1 MSGVC
6 IENSLT
12 EIEQIMKSISIYIHI
27 PFCVKKCQYCDFL
40 SAPADSRAQ
49 KVYLRALKQEIRE
62 QAARYREY
70 EVQTV
75 FIGGGTPTA
84 VPCEKLCEV
93 LKTVFTCYRVNPQAE
108 ISMEANPGTVTKE
121 ALLAYRKAGI
131 NRLSIGLQSAD
142 DGELKL
148 LGRIHTYRD
157 FLQTYRWAQEAGFTN
172 INLDIMSAL
181 PRQSVENYKKTLETV
196 LSLRPQHIS
205 AYSLIV
211 EEGTPFYEKYGQESE
226 KLQAT
231 GEKQPD
237 LPSEEEEREMYALTE
252 KLLAAAGYHR
262 YEISNYALPGR
273 ECRHNRVYWKRGNYV
288 GFGLGAASMVENVRF
303 ENTRKMQEY
312 LAEYAGVPGAEPVSA
327 DATQGD
333 EQVLSNEQEFSLRED
348 TYSENAQEFSLCEDT
363 HSENAQELSTCQ
375 DVNSKDE
382 QELSLSEYAHSEKE
396 QSLFESEHTFSKN
409 VHPLSQQEQ
418 MEETMFLGL
427 RLTEGVS
434 KAEFQRQ
441 FGVSMEQIYGEVIQ
455 ENIAKGLLIDEAGYL
470 RLTREGMDLS
480 NYVMAQFLLDEV

>member
-49 KVYLRALKQEIRE
+49 EVYLRALKQEIRE
-62 QAARYREY
+62 QAACYREY

-108 ISMEANPGTVTKE
+108 ISMEVNPGTVTKE
-121 ALLAYRKAGI
+121 ALLSYRKAGI
-131 NRLSIGLQSAD
+131 NRLSIGLQSTD

-181 PRQSVENYKKTLETV
+181 PGQSVENYKKTLETV

-237 LPSEEEEREMYALTE
+237 LPSEEEEREMYTLTE

-312 LAEYAGVPGAEPVSA
+312 LAECAGVPGAEPVFA
-327 DATQGD
+327 DVAQGD
-333 EQVLSNEQEFSLRED
+333 AQVLSNEQEFSLRED
-348 TYSENAQEFSLCEDT
+348 THSENAQEFSIRE
-363 HSENAQELSTCQ
+363 
-375 DVNSKDE
+375 
-382 QELSLSEYAHSEKE
+382 
-396 QSLFESEHTFSKN
+396 N

-441 FGVSMEQIYGEVIQ
+441 FGVSMEQIYGEVIR
-455 ENIAKGLLIDEAGYL
+455 ENIAQGLLADEAGYV

>member
-49 KVYLRALKQEIRE
+49 EVYLRALKQEISE

-84 VPCEKLCEV
+84 VPYEKLCGILE
-93 LKTVFTCYRVNPQAE
+93 TVFSCYRVNPQAE

-157 FLQTYRWAQEAGFTN
+157 SLQTYRWAQEAGFTN
-172 INLDIMSAL
+172 INLDVMSAL
-181 PRQSVENYKKTLETV
+181 PGQSVENYRKTLETV
-196 LSLRPQHIS
+196 LSLKPQHIS

-252 KLLAAAGYHR
+252 KLLAEAGYHR

-273 ECRHNRVYWKRGNYV
+273 ECRHNLVYWKRGNYV

-303 ENTRKMQEY
+303 ENTREMQEY
-312 LAEYAGVPGAEPVSA
+312 LAEYADVPEAEEVFA
-327 DATQGD
+327 EVTRGDAQALSN
-333 EQVLSNEQEFSLRED
+333 EQVLSLRED
-348 TYSENAQEFSLCEDT
+348 A
-363 HSENAQELSTCQ
+363 HSEN
-375 DVNSKDE
+375 E
-382 QELSLSEYAHSEKE
+382 QELSIREDGHSKKE
-396 QSLFESEHTFSKN
+396 QTLSTCEDVNSRDAQQIFQGEN
-409 VHPLSQQEQ
+409 VHPLSQEEQ

-441 FGVSMEQIYGEVIQ
+441 FGVSMEQIYEEVIR
-455 ENIAKGLLIDEAGYL
+455 ENIAQGLLIDATGYV

-480 NYVMAQFLLDEV
+480 NYVMAQFLLDED

>member
-49 KVYLRALKQEIRE
+49 EVYLRTLKQEIRE

-121 ALLAYRKAGI
+121 ALLSYRKAGI
-131 NRLSIGLQSAD
+131 NRLSIGLQSTD

-181 PRQSVENYKKTLETV
+181 PGQSVENYKKTLETV

-273 ECRHNRVYWKRGNYV
+273 ECHHNLVYWKRGNYV

-303 ENTRKMQEY
+303 ENTREMQEY
-312 LAEYAGVPGAEPVSA
+312 LTEYAGVPGVEPVSA
-327 DATQGD
+327 DAAQGD
-333 EQVLSNEQEFSLRED
+333 AQVLSNEQEFSLRED
-348 TYSENAQEFSLCEDT
+348 THSENAQEFSIRE
-363 HSENAQELSTCQ
+363 
-375 DVNSKDE
+375 
-382 QELSLSEYAHSEKE
+382 
-396 QSLFESEHTFSKN
+396 N

-434 KAEFQRQ
+434 KAEFHRQ

-455 ENIAKGLLIDEAGYL
+455 ENIAIGLLVDEAGYL

>member
-1 MSGVC
+1 
-6 IENSLT
+6 
-12 EIEQIMKSISIYIHI
+12 MKSISIYIHI

-49 KVYLRALKQEIRE
+49 EVYLRALKQEIRE

-121 ALLAYRKAGI
+121 ALLSYRKAGI

-157 FLQTYRWAQEAGFTN
+157 FLQTYQWAQEAGFTN

-181 PRQSVENYKKTLETV
+181 PEQSVENYKKTLETV

-273 ECRHNRVYWKRGNYV
+273 ECRHNLVYWKRGNYV

-312 LAEYAGVPGAEPVSA
+312 LAEYAGVPDAEPVFA
-327 DATQGD
+327 DVAQGD
-333 EQVLSNEQEFSLRED
+333 MQQIFRGE
-348 TYSENAQEFSLCEDT
+348 
-363 HSENAQELSTCQ
+363 
-375 DVNSKDE
+375 
-382 QELSLSEYAHSEKE
+382 
-396 QSLFESEHTFSKN
+396 N

-434 KAEFQRQ
+434 KAEFHRQ

-455 ENIAKGLLIDEAGYL
+455 ENTAQGLLADEAGYL

>member
-49 KVYLRALKQEIRE
+49 EVYLRALKQEIRE

-121 ALLAYRKAGI
+121 ALLSYRKAGI
-131 NRLSIGLQSAD
+131 NRLSIGLQSTD

-181 PRQSVENYKKTLETV
+181 PGQSVENYKKTLETV

-273 ECRHNRVYWKRGNYV
+273 ECRHNLVYWKRGNYV

-303 ENTRKMQEY
+303 ENTQEMQEY
-312 LAEYAGVPGAEPVSA
+312 LAEYAGVPDAEPVSA
-327 DATQGD
+327 GVAQGD
-333 EQVLSNEQEFSLRED
+333 EQELSLR
-348 TYSENAQEFSLCEDT
+348 EDT
-363 HSENAQELSTCQ
+363 HSENAQE
-375 DVNSKDE
+375 
-382 QELSLSEYAHSEKE
+382 
-396 QSLFESEHTFSKN
+396 FSIREN
-409 VHPLSQQEQ
+409 VHPLSPQEQ

-434 KAEFQRQ
+434 KAEFHRQ
-441 FGVSMEQIYGEVIQ
+441 FGVSMEQIYGEVIR
-455 ENIAKGLLIDEAGYL
+455 ENIAQGLLIDEAGYL

>member
-49 KVYLRALKQEIRE
+49 EVYLRTLKQEIRE

-93 LKTVFTCYRVNPQAE
+93 LKTVFTCYRVNPHAE

-121 ALLAYRKAGI
+121 TLLSYQKAGI
-131 NRLSIGLQSAD
+131 NRISIGLQSAD
-142 DGELKL
+142 DVELKL

-157 FLQTYRWAQEAGFTN
+157 FQQTYRWAQEAGFTN

-181 PRQSVENYKKTLETV
+181 PGQSVENYKKTLETV
-196 LSLRPQHIS
+196 LSLKPQHIS

-237 LPSEEEEREMYALTE
+237 LPSEEEEREMYTLTE
-252 KLLAAAGYHR
+252 KLLATAGYHR
-262 YEISNYALPGR
+262 YEISNYALPGM

-327 DATQGD
+327 GVAQGD
-333 EQVLSNEQEFSLRED
+333 EQELSNEQEFSLRED
-348 TYSENAQEFSLCEDT
+348 THSENAQEFSIRE
-363 HSENAQELSTCQ
+363 
-375 DVNSKDE
+375 
-382 QELSLSEYAHSEKE
+382 
-396 QSLFESEHTFSKN
+396 N
-409 VHPLSQQEQ
+409 VHPLSPQEQ

-434 KAEFQRQ
+434 KAEFHRQ
-441 FGVSMEQIYGEVIQ
+441 FGVSMEQIYGKVIQ
-455 ENIAKGLLIDEAGYL
+455 ENIAQGLLADEAGYL

>member
-1 MSGVC
+1 MTEIKNVSG
-6 IENSLT
+6 ISIGNSLT

-49 KVYLRALKQEIRE
+49 EVYLRALKQEISE

-84 VPCEKLCEV
+84 VPYKKLCGILE
-93 LKTVFTCYRVNPQAE
+93 TVFSCYRVNPQAE

-172 INLDIMSAL
+172 INLDVMSAL
-181 PRQSVENYKKTLETV
+181 PGQSVENYRKTLDTV
-196 LSLRPQHIS
+196 LSLKPQHIS

-252 KLLAAAGYHR
+252 KLLAAGGYHR

-303 ENTRKMQEY
+303 ENTREMQEY
-312 LAEYAGVPGAEPVSA
+312 LAEHAGVPDAEEVFA
-327 DATQGD
+327 EVAQG
-333 EQVLSNEQEFSLRED
+333 
-348 TYSENAQEFSLCEDT
+348 
-363 HSENAQELSTCQ
+363 
-375 DVNSKDE
+375 
-382 QELSLSEYAHSEKE
+382 
-396 QSLFESEHTFSKN
+396 N
-409 VHPLSQQEQ
+409 VHPLSKEEQ

-434 KAEFQRQ
+434 KAEFQQQ
-441 FGVSMEQIYGEVIQ
+441 FGVSMEQIYGEAIQ
-455 ENIAKGLLIDEAGYL
+455 VNTAKGLLINEAGYV
-470 RLTREGMDLS
+470 RLTRVGMDLS
-480 NYVMAQFLLDEV
+480 NYVMAQFLLGED

>member
-1 MSGVC
+1 
-6 IENSLT
+6 
-12 EIEQIMKSISIYIHI
+12 MKSISIYIHI

-49 KVYLRALKQEIRE
+49 EVYLRALKQEIRE

-121 ALLAYRKAGI
+121 ALLSYRKAGI
-131 NRLSIGLQSAD
+131 NRLSIGLQSTD

-181 PRQSVENYKKTLETV
+181 PGQSVENYKKTLETV

-237 LPSEEEEREMYALTE
+237 LPSEEEEREMYTLTE
-252 KLLAAAGYHR
+252 KLLATAGYHR

-327 DATQGD
+327 DAAQGD

-348 TYSENAQEFSLCEDT
+348 T
-363 HSENAQELSTCQ
+363 HSENAQVLSTWE
-375 DVNSKDE
+375 DGHSK
-382 QELSLSEYAHSEKE
+382 K
-396 QSLFESEHTFSKN
+396 EHTFSKN

-434 KAEFQRQ
+434 KAEFHRQ

-455 ENIAKGLLIDEAGYL
+455 ENIAQGLLADEAGYVC
-470 RLTREGMDLS
+470 LTREGMDLS

>member
-49 KVYLRALKQEIRE
+49 EVYLRALKQEIRE

-121 ALLAYRKAGI
+121 ALLSYRKAGI
-131 NRLSIGLQSAD
+131 NRLSIGLQSTD

-181 PRQSVENYKKTLETV
+181 PGQSVENYKKTLETV
-196 LSLRPQHIS
+196 LSLKPQHIS

-237 LPSEEEEREMYALTE
+237 LPSEDEEREMYALTE

-303 ENTRKMQEY
+303 ENTREMQEY
-312 LAEYAGVPGAEPVSA
+312 LTEYAGVPGTEPVSA
-327 DATQGD
+327 EVTQGD
-333 EQVLSNEQEFSLRED
+333 MQQIFRGE
-348 TYSENAQEFSLCEDT
+348 
-363 HSENAQELSTCQ
+363 
-375 DVNSKDE
+375 
-382 QELSLSEYAHSEKE
+382 
-396 QSLFESEHTFSKN
+396 N

-441 FGVSMEQIYGEVIQ
+441 FGVSMDQIYGEVIQ
-455 ENIAKGLLIDEAGYL
+455 ENIAQGLLADEAGYVC
-470 RLTREGMDLS
+470 LTREGMDLS

>member
-1 MSGVC
+1 
-6 IENSLT
+6 
-12 EIEQIMKSISIYIHI
+12 MKSISIYIHI

-49 KVYLRALKQEIRE
+49 EVYLRTLKQEIRE

-84 VPCEKLCEV
+84 VPCENLCEV

-121 ALLAYRKAGI
+121 TLLSYRKAGI
-131 NRLSIGLQSAD
+131 NRISIGLQSAD
-142 DGELKL
+142 DVELKL

-157 FLQTYRWAQEAGFTN
+157 FQQTYRWAQEAGFTN

-181 PRQSVENYKKTLETV
+181 PGQSVENYKKTLETV
-196 LSLRPQHIS
+196 LSLKPQHIS

-273 ECRHNRVYWKRGNYV
+273 ECRHNLVYWKRGNYV

-303 ENTRKMQEY
+303 ENIREIQEY
-312 LAEYAGVPGAEPVSA
+312 LAEYAGMPDAEPVFA
-327 DATQGD
+327 EVAQGD
-333 EQVLSNEQEFSLRED
+333 KQALSNEQEFSLRED
-348 TYSENAQEFSLCEDT
+348 THFEN
-363 HSENAQELSTCQ
+363 
-375 DVNSKDE
+375 E
-382 QELSLSEYAHSEKE
+382 QELSIRE
-396 QSLFESEHTFSKN
+396 N
-409 VHPLSQQEQ
+409 VHPLSPQEQ

-434 KAEFQRQ
+434 KAEFHRQ
-441 FGVSMEQIYGEVIQ
+441 FGVSMEQIYGEVIRK
-455 ENIAKGLLIDEAGYL
+455 NTAKGLLIDEAGYVC
-470 RLTREGMDLS
+470 LTREGMDLS

>member
-1 MSGVC
+1 
-6 IENSLT
+6 
-12 EIEQIMKSISIYIHI
+12 MKSISIYIHI

-84 VPCEKLCEV
+84 VPCENLCEV
-93 LKTVFTCYRVNPQAE
+93 LKTVFSFYRMNPHAE

-121 ALLAYRKAGI
+121 ALLSYRKAGI
-131 NRLSIGLQSAD
+131 NRISIGLQSAD
-142 DGELKL
+142 DVELKL

-157 FLQTYRWAQEAGFTN
+157 FQQTYRWAQEAGFTN
-172 INLDIMSAL
+172 INFDIMSAL
-181 PRQSVENYKKTLETV
+181 PGQSVENYKKTLETV
-196 LSLRPQHIS
+196 LSLKPQHIS

-252 KLLAAAGYHR
+252 QLLAAAGYHR

-273 ECRHNRVYWKRGNYV
+273 ECRHNLVYWKRGNYV

-303 ENTRKMQEY
+303 ENIREMQKY
-312 LAEYAGVPGAEPVSA
+312 LAEYAGMPDAEPVFA
-327 DATQGD
+327 EVAQGD
-333 EQVLSNEQEFSLRED
+333 KQALSNEQEFSLRED
-348 TYSENAQEFSLCEDT
+348 T
-363 HSENAQELSTCQ
+363 HSEN
-375 DVNSKDE
+375 E
-382 QELSLSEYAHSEKE
+382 QELSIRE
-396 QSLFESEHTFSKN
+396 N
-409 VHPLSQQEQ
+409 VHPLSLQEQ

-434 KAEFQRQ
+434 KAEFHRQ
-441 FGVSMEQIYGEVIQ
+441 FGVSMEQIYGEVIRK
-455 ENIAKGLLIDEAGYL
+455 NTAKGLLIDEAGYVC
-470 RLTREGMDLS
+470 LTREGMDLS
-480 NYVMAQFLLDEV
+480 NYVMAQFLLDKV

>member
-1 MSGVC
+1 
-6 IENSLT
+6 
-12 EIEQIMKSISIYIHI
+12 MKSISIYIHI

-49 KVYLRALKQEIRE
+49 EVYLRALKQEIRE

-84 VPCEKLCEV
+84 VPCENLCEV
-93 LKTVFTCYRVNPQAE
+93 LKTVFSFYRMNPHAE

-121 ALLAYRKAGI
+121 ALLSYRKAGI
-131 NRLSIGLQSAD
+131 NRISIGLQSAD
-142 DGELKL
+142 DVELKL

-157 FLQTYRWAQEAGFTN
+157 FQQTYRWAQEAGFTN

-181 PRQSVENYKKTLETV
+181 PGQSVENYKKTLETV
-196 LSLRPQHIS
+196 LSLKPQHIS

-273 ECRHNRVYWKRGNYV
+273 ECRHNLVYWKRGNYV

-303 ENTRKMQEY
+303 ENIREMQEY
-312 LAEYAGVPGAEPVSA
+312 LAEYAGMPDAEPVSA
-327 DATQGD
+327 EVAQGD
-333 EQVLSNEQEFSLRED
+333 AQVLSNEQEFSLRED
-348 TYSENAQEFSLCEDT
+348 THSENEQELSLREDT
-363 HSENAQELSTCQ
+363 HSEN
-375 DVNSKDE
+375 E
-382 QELSLSEYAHSEKE
+382 QELSIRE
-396 QSLFESEHTFSKN
+396 N
-409 VHPLSQQEQ
+409 VHPLSPQEQ

-434 KAEFQRQ
+434 KAEFHRQ
-441 FGVSMEQIYGEVIQ
+441 FGVSMEQIYGEVIRK
-455 ENIAKGLLIDEAGYL
+455 NTAKGLLIDEAGYVC
-470 RLTREGMDLS
+470 LTREGMDLS

>member
-49 KVYLRALKQEIRE
+49 EVYLRALKQEIRE

-121 ALLAYRKAGI
+121 ALLSYRKAGI
-131 NRLSIGLQSAD
+131 NRISIGLQSTD

-157 FLQTYRWAQEAGFTN
+157 FLQTYRWTQEAGFTN

-181 PRQSVENYKKTLETV
+181 PGQSVENYKKTLETV
-196 LSLRPQHIS
+196 LSLKPQHIS

-252 KLLAAAGYHR
+252 KLLAVAGYHR

-303 ENTRKMQEY
+303 ENTREMQEY
-312 LAEYAGVPGAEPVSA
+312 LTEYAGVPGVEPVSA
-327 DATQGD
+327 DAAQGD

-348 TYSENAQEFSLCEDT
+348 T
-363 HSENAQELSTCQ
+363 
-375 DVNSKDE
+375 
-382 QELSLSEYAHSEKE
+382 HSEKE
-396 QSLFESEHTFSKN
+396 HSLFESEHTFSKN
-409 VHPLSQQEQ
+409 VHPLSPQEQ

-434 KAEFQRQ
+434 KAEFHRQ
-441 FGVSMEQIYGEVIQ
+441 FGVSMEQIYGKVIQ
-455 ENIAKGLLIDEAGYL
+455 ENIAQGLLADEAGYL

>member
-1 MSGVC
+1 
-6 IENSLT
+6 
-12 EIEQIMKSISIYIHI
+12 MKSISIYIHI

-40 SAPADSRAQ
+40 SAPADSRTQ
-49 KVYLRALKQEIRE
+49 EVYLRALKQEIRE

-84 VPCEKLCEV
+84 VPCENLCEV
-93 LKTVFTCYRVNPQAE
+93 LKTVFSFYRMNPHAE

-121 ALLAYRKAGI
+121 ALLSYRKAGI
-131 NRLSIGLQSAD
+131 NRISIGLQSAD
-142 DGELKL
+142 DVELKL

-157 FLQTYRWAQEAGFTN
+157 FQQTYRWAQEAGFTN

-181 PRQSVENYKKTLETV
+181 PGQSVENYKKTLETV
-196 LSLRPQHIS
+196 LSLKPQHIS

-273 ECRHNRVYWKRGNYV
+273 ECRHNLVYWKRGNYV

-303 ENTRKMQEY
+303 ENIREMQEY
-312 LAEYAGVPGAEPVSA
+312 LAEYAGVPDAVQVFAEVA
-327 DATQGD
+327 QGD
-333 EQVLSNEQEFSLRED
+333 AQVLSNEQEFSLRED
-348 TYSENAQEFSLCEDT
+348 THSENEQELSLREDT
-363 HSENAQELSTCQ
+363 HSEN
-375 DVNSKDE
+375 E
-382 QELSLSEYAHSEKE
+382 QELSIRE
-396 QSLFESEHTFSKN
+396 N
-409 VHPLSQQEQ
+409 VHPLSPQEQ

-434 KAEFQRQ
+434 KAEFHRQ
-441 FGVSMEQIYGEVIQ
+441 FGVSMEQIYGEVIRK
-455 ENIAKGLLIDEAGYL
+455 NTAKGLLIDEAGYVC
-470 RLTREGMDLS
+470 LTREGMDLS

>member
-1 MSGVC
+1 
-6 IENSLT
+6 
-12 EIEQIMKSISIYIHI
+12 MKSISIYIHI

-49 KVYLRALKQEIRE
+49 EVYLRTLKQEIRE

-84 VPCEKLCEV
+84 VPCENLCEV
-93 LKTVFTCYRVNPQAE
+93 LKTVFSFYRMNPHAE

-121 ALLAYRKAGI
+121 TLLSYRKAGI
-131 NRLSIGLQSAD
+131 NRISIGLQSAD
-142 DGELKL
+142 DVELKL

-157 FLQTYRWAQEAGFTN
+157 FQQTYRWAQEAGFTN

-181 PRQSVENYKKTLETV
+181 PGQSVENYKKTLETV
-196 LSLRPQHIS
+196 LSLKPQHIS

-273 ECRHNRVYWKRGNYV
+273 ECRHNLVYWKRGNYV

-303 ENTRKMQEY
+303 ENIREIQEY
-312 LAEYAGVPGAEPVSA
+312 LAEYAGMPDAEPVFA
-327 DATQGD
+327 EVAQGD
-333 EQVLSNEQEFSLRED
+333 AQVLPNEQEFSLRED
-348 TYSENAQEFSLCEDT
+348 T
-363 HSENAQELSTCQ
+363 HSEN
-375 DVNSKDE
+375 E
-382 QELSLSEYAHSEKE
+382 QELSIRE
-396 QSLFESEHTFSKN
+396 N
-409 VHPLSQQEQ
+409 VHPLSPQEQ

-434 KAEFQRQ
+434 KAEFHRQ
-441 FGVSMEQIYGEVIQ
+441 FGVSMEQIYGEVIRK
-455 ENIAKGLLIDEAGYL
+455 NTAKGLLIDEAGYVC
-470 RLTREGMDLS
+470 LTREGMDLS

>member
-1 MSGVC
+1 
-6 IENSLT
+6 
-12 EIEQIMKSISIYIHI
+12 MKSISIYIHI

-49 KVYLRALKQEIRE
+49 EVYLRALKQEIRE

-84 VPCEKLCEV
+84 VPCENLCEV

-121 ALLAYRKAGI
+121 TLLSYRKAGI
-131 NRLSIGLQSAD
+131 NRISIGLQSAD
-142 DGELKL
+142 DVELKL

-157 FLQTYRWAQEAGFTN
+157 FQQTYRWAQEAGFTN

-181 PRQSVENYKKTLETV
+181 PGQSVENYKKTLETV
-196 LSLRPQHIS
+196 LSLKPQHIS

-273 ECRHNRVYWKRGNYV
+273 ECRHNLVYWKRGNYV

-303 ENTRKMQEY
+303 ENIREMQEY
-312 LAEYAGVPGAEPVSA
+312 LAEYAGMPDAEPVFA
-327 DATQGD
+327 EVAQGD
-333 EQVLSNEQEFSLRED
+333 KQALSNEQEFSLRED
-348 TYSENAQEFSLCEDT
+348 T
-363 HSENAQELSTCQ
+363 HSEN
-375 DVNSKDE
+375 E
-382 QELSLSEYAHSEKE
+382 QELSIRE
-396 QSLFESEHTFSKN
+396 N
-409 VHPLSQQEQ
+409 VHPLSPQEQ

-434 KAEFQRQ
+434 KAEFHRQ
-441 FGVSMEQIYGEVIQ
+441 FGVSMEQIYGEVIRK
-455 ENIAKGLLIDEAGYL
+455 NTAKGLLIDEAGYVC
-470 RLTREGMDLS
+470 LTREGMDLS

>member
-1 MSGVC
+1 
-6 IENSLT
+6 
-12 EIEQIMKSISIYIHI
+12 MKSISIYIHI

-49 KVYLRALKQEIRE
+49 EVYLRALKQEIRE

-84 VPCEKLCEV
+84 VPCENLCEV
-93 LKTVFTCYRVNPQAE
+93 LKTVFTCYRVNPHAE

-121 ALLAYRKAGI
+121 TLLSYRKAGI
-131 NRLSIGLQSAD
+131 NRISIGLQSAD
-142 DGELKL
+142 DVELKL

-157 FLQTYRWAQEAGFTN
+157 FQQTYRWAQEAGFTN

-181 PRQSVENYKKTLETV
+181 PGQSVENYKKTLETV
-196 LSLRPQHIS
+196 LSLKPQHIS

-273 ECRHNRVYWKRGNYV
+273 ECRHNLVYWKRGNYV

-303 ENTRKMQEY
+303 ENIREMQEY
-312 LAEYAGVPGAEPVSA
+312 LAEYAGMPDAEPVFA
-327 DATQGD
+327 EVAQGD
-333 EQVLSNEQEFSLRED
+333 KQALSNEQEFSLRED
-348 TYSENAQEFSLCEDT
+348 T
-363 HSENAQELSTCQ
+363 HSEN
-375 DVNSKDE
+375 E
-382 QELSLSEYAHSEKE
+382 QELSIRE
-396 QSLFESEHTFSKN
+396 N
-409 VHPLSQQEQ
+409 VHPLSPQEQ

-427 RLTEGVS
+427 RL
-434 KAEFQRQ
+434 
-441 FGVSMEQIYGEVIQ
+441 
-455 ENIAKGLLIDEAGYL
+455 L
-470 RLTREGMDLS
+470 
-480 NYVMAQFLLDEV
+480 

>member
-49 KVYLRALKQEIRE
+49 EVYLRALKQEIRE

-181 PRQSVENYKKTLETV
+181 PGQSVENYKKTLETV

-237 LPSEEEEREMYALTE
+237 LPSEEEEREMYTLTE
-252 KLLAAAGYHR
+252 KLLATAGYHR

-327 DATQGD
+327 DAAQGD
-333 EQVLSNEQEFSLRED
+333 EQALSNEQEFSLRED
-348 TYSENAQEFSLCEDT
+348 T
-363 HSENAQELSTCQ
+363 HSENEQVLSIR
-375 DVNSKDE
+375 E
-382 QELSLSEYAHSEKE
+382 
-396 QSLFESEHTFSKN
+396 N
-409 VHPLSQQEQ
+409 VHPLSPQEQ

-434 KAEFQRQ
+434 KAEFHRQ
-441 FGVSMEQIYGEVIQ
+441 FGVSMEQIYGKVIQ
-455 ENIAKGLLIDEAGYL
+455 ENIVQGLLADEAGYVC
-470 RLTREGMDLS
+470 LTREGMDLS

>member
-1 MSGVC
+1 
-6 IENSLT
+6 
-12 EIEQIMKSISIYIHI
+12 MKSISIYIHI

-49 KVYLRALKQEIRE
+49 EVYLRALKQEIRE

-84 VPCEKLCEV
+84 VPCENLCEV
-93 LKTVFTCYRVNPQAE
+93 LKTVFSFYRMNPHAE

-121 ALLAYRKAGI
+121 ALLSYRKAGI
-131 NRLSIGLQSAD
+131 NRISIGLQSAD
-142 DGELKL
+142 DVELKL

-157 FLQTYRWAQEAGFTN
+157 FQQTYRWAQEAGFTN

-181 PRQSVENYKKTLETV
+181 PGQSVENYKKTLETV
-196 LSLRPQHIS
+196 LSLKPQHIS

-273 ECRHNRVYWKRGNYV
+273 ECRHNLVYWKRGNYV

-303 ENTRKMQEY
+303 ENIREMQEY
-312 LAEYAGVPGAEPVSA
+312 LAEYAGMPDAEPVFA
-327 DATQGD
+327 EVAQGD
-333 EQVLSNEQEFSLRED
+333 AQALSNEQELSLRD
-348 TYSENAQEFSLCEDT
+348 DT
-363 HSENAQELSTCQ
+363 HSENAQVLSTWE
-375 DVNSKDE
+375 DVNSGE
-382 QELSLSEYAHSEKE
+382 TQQIFQGE
-396 QSLFESEHTFSKN
+396 N
-409 VHPLSQQEQ
+409 VHPLSPQEQ

-434 KAEFQRQ
+434 KAEFHRQ
-441 FGVSMEQIYGEVIQ
+441 FGVSMEQIYGEVIRK
-455 ENIAKGLLIDEAGYL
+455 NTAKGLLIDEAGYVC
-470 RLTREGMDLS
+470 LTREGMDLS

>member
-1 MSGVC
+1 
-6 IENSLT
+6 
-12 EIEQIMKSISIYIHI
+12 MKSISIYIHI

-49 KVYLRALKQEIRE
+49 EVYLRALKQEIRE

-84 VPCEKLCEV
+84 VPCENLCEV
-93 LKTVFTCYRVNPQAE
+93 LKTVFSFYRMNPHAE

-121 ALLAYRKAGI
+121 ALLSYRKAGI
-131 NRLSIGLQSAD
+131 NRISIGLQSAD
-142 DGELKL
+142 DVELKL

-157 FLQTYRWAQEAGFTN
+157 FQQTYRWAQEAGFTN

-181 PRQSVENYKKTLETV
+181 PGQSVENYKKTLETV
-196 LSLRPQHIS
+196 LSLKPQHIS

-273 ECRHNRVYWKRGNYV
+273 ECRHNLVYWKRGNYV

-303 ENTRKMQEY
+303 ENIREMQEY
-312 LAEYAGVPGAEPVSA
+312 LAEYAGMPDAEPVFA
-327 DATQGD
+327 EVAQGD
-333 EQVLSNEQEFSLRED
+333 KQALSNEQEFSLRED
-348 TYSENAQEFSLCEDT
+348 T
-363 HSENAQELSTCQ
+363 HSENEQELSTWE
-375 DVNSKDE
+375 DVNSGE
-382 QELSLSEYAHSEKE
+382 TQQIFQGE
-396 QSLFESEHTFSKN
+396 N
-409 VHPLSQQEQ
+409 VHPLSPQEQ

-434 KAEFQRQ
+434 KAEFHRQ

-455 ENIAKGLLIDEAGYL
+455 ENIAQGLLADEAGYVC
-470 RLTREGMDLS
+470 LTREGMDLS

>member
-49 KVYLRALKQEIRE
+49 EVYLRALKQEIRE

-131 NRLSIGLQSAD
+131 NRLSIGLQSTD

-157 FLQTYRWAQEAGFTN
+157 FLQTYRWAQEAGFPN

-181 PRQSVENYKKTLETV
+181 PGQSVENYKKTLETV

-262 YEISNYALPGR
+262 YEISNYALPGM

-303 ENTRKMQEY
+303 ENTREMQEY
-312 LAEYAGVPGAEPVSA
+312 LTEYAGVPGVEPVSA
-327 DATQGD
+327 DVAQGD
-333 EQVLSNEQEFSLRED
+333 EQALSNEQEFSLRED
-348 TYSENAQEFSLCEDT
+348 T
-363 HSENAQELSTCQ
+363 HSENAQELSTWE
-375 DVNSKDE
+375 DVNSRVTQQIFRGE
-382 QELSLSEYAHSEKE
+382 
-396 QSLFESEHTFSKN
+396 N
-409 VHPLSQQEQ
+409 VHPLSPQEQ

-434 KAEFQRQ
+434 KAEFHRQ
-441 FGVSMEQIYGEVIQ
+441 FGVSMEQIYGKVIQ
-455 ENIAKGLLIDEAGYL
+455 ENIAQGLLADEAGYV

>member
-1 MSGVC
+1 
-6 IENSLT
+6 
-12 EIEQIMKSISIYIHI
+12 MKSISIYIHI

-49 KVYLRALKQEIRE
+49 EVYLRALKQEIRE

-84 VPCEKLCEV
+84 VPCENLCEV
-93 LKTVFTCYRVNPQAE
+93 LKTVFTCYRVNPHAE

-121 ALLAYRKAGI
+121 ALLSYRKAGI
-131 NRLSIGLQSAD
+131 NRISIGLQSAD
-142 DGELKL
+142 DVELKL

-157 FLQTYRWAQEAGFTN
+157 FQQTYRWAQEAGFTN

-181 PRQSVENYKKTLETV
+181 PGQSVENYKKTLETV
-196 LSLRPQHIS
+196 LSLKPQHIS

-273 ECRHNRVYWKRGNYV
+273 ECRHNLVYWKRGNYV

-303 ENTRKMQEY
+303 ENIREMQEY
-312 LAEYAGVPGAEPVSA
+312 LAEYAGMPDAEPVFA
-327 DATQGD
+327 EVAQRDA
-333 EQVLSNEQEFSLRED
+333 QVLPNEQESSLRED
-348 TYSENAQEFSLCEDT
+348 T
-363 HSENAQELSTCQ
+363 HSE
-375 DVNSKDE
+375 DE
-382 QELSLSEYAHSEKE
+382 QELSIRE
-396 QSLFESEHTFSKN
+396 N
-409 VHPLSQQEQ
+409 VHPLSPQEQ

-434 KAEFQRQ
+434 KAEFHRQ
-441 FGVSMEQIYGEVIQ
+441 FGVSMEQIYGKVIRK
-455 ENIAKGLLIDEAGYL
+455 NTAKGLLIDEAGYVC
-470 RLTREGMDLS
+470 LTREGMDLS

>member
-1 MSGVC
+1 
-6 IENSLT
+6 
-12 EIEQIMKSISIYIHI
+12 MKSISIYIHI

-49 KVYLRALKQEIRE
+49 EVYLRALKQEIRE

-84 VPCEKLCEV
+84 VPCENLCEV
-93 LKTVFTCYRVNPQAE
+93 LKTVFSFYRMNPHAE

-121 ALLAYRKAGI
+121 ALLSYRKAGI
-131 NRLSIGLQSAD
+131 NRISIGLQSAD
-142 DGELKL
+142 DAELKL

-157 FLQTYRWAQEAGFTN
+157 FQQTYRWAQEAGFTN

-181 PRQSVENYKKTLETV
+181 PGQSVENYKKTLETV
-196 LSLRPQHIS
+196 LSLKPQHIS

-273 ECRHNRVYWKRGNYV
+273 ECRHNLVYWRRGNYV

-303 ENTRKMQEY
+303 ENIREMQEY
-312 LAEYAGVPGAEPVSA
+312 LAEYAGMPDAEPVFA
-327 DATQGD
+327 EVAQGD
-333 EQVLSNEQEFSLRED
+333 KQALSNEQEFSLRED
-348 TYSENAQEFSLCEDT
+348 THSENEQELSLREDT
-363 HSENAQELSTCQ
+363 HSEN
-375 DVNSKDE
+375 E
-382 QELSLSEYAHSEKE
+382 QELSIRE
-396 QSLFESEHTFSKN
+396 N
-409 VHPLSQQEQ
+409 VHPLSPQEQ

-434 KAEFQRQ
+434 KAEFHRQ
-441 FGVSMEQIYGEVIQ
+441 FGVSMEQIYGEVIRK
-455 ENIAKGLLIDEAGYL
+455 NTAKGLLIDEAGYVC
-470 RLTREGMDLS
+470 LTREGMDLS

>member
-12 EIEQIMKSISIYIHI
+12 EIEQIMKSISIYTHI

-49 KVYLRALKQEIRE
+49 EVYLRALKQEIRE

-121 ALLAYRKAGI
+121 ALLSYRKAGI

-181 PRQSVENYKKTLETV
+181 PGQSVENYKKTLETV

-303 ENTRKMQEY
+303 ENTQEMQEY
-312 LAEYAGVPGAEPVSA
+312 LAEYAGVPDAEEVSA
-327 DATQGD
+327 EVTQGD
-333 EQVLSNEQEFSLRED
+333 AQALSNEQEFSLRED
-348 TYSENAQEFSLCEDT
+348 THSENAQEFSIRE
-363 HSENAQELSTCQ
+363 
-375 DVNSKDE
+375 
-382 QELSLSEYAHSEKE
+382 
-396 QSLFESEHTFSKN
+396 N

-434 KAEFQRQ
+434 KAEFHRQ

-455 ENIAKGLLIDEAGYL
+455 ENIAQGLLADEAGYL

>member
-40 SAPADSRAQ
+40 SAPAGSRAQ
-49 KVYLRALKQEIRE
+49 EVYLRALKQEIRE

-121 ALLAYRKAGI
+121 ALLSYRKAGI
-131 NRLSIGLQSAD
+131 NRLSIGLQSTD

-148 LGRIHTYRD
+148 LGRIHTYKD

-181 PRQSVENYKKTLETV
+181 PEQSVENYKKTLETV

-273 ECRHNRVYWKRGNYV
+273 ECRHNLVYWKRGNYV

-312 LAEYAGVPGAEPVSA
+312 LAEYAGVPGAEPVFA
-327 DATQGD
+327 DAAQGD

-348 TYSENAQEFSLCEDT
+348 THSENAQEFSIRE
-363 HSENAQELSTCQ
+363 
-375 DVNSKDE
+375 
-382 QELSLSEYAHSEKE
+382 
-396 QSLFESEHTFSKN
+396 N

-434 KAEFQRQ
+434 KAEFHRQ

-455 ENIAKGLLIDEAGYL
+455 ENIAQGLLADEAGYVC
-470 RLTREGMDLS
+470 LTREGMDLS

>member
-49 KVYLRALKQEIRE
+49 EVYLRALKQEIRE
-62 QAARYREY
+62 QAARYRKY

-121 ALLAYRKAGI
+121 ALLSYRKAGI

-181 PRQSVENYKKTLETV
+181 PGQSVENYKKTLETV

-237 LPSEEEEREMYALTE
+237 LPSEEEEREMYTLTE
-252 KLLAAAGYHR
+252 KLLATAGYHR
-262 YEISNYALPGR
+262 YEISNYALPGM

-312 LAEYAGVPGAEPVSA
+312 LAEYEGVPGAEEVSA
-327 DATQGD
+327 EVTQGD
-333 EQVLSNEQEFSLRED
+333 AQALSNGQEFSLRED
-348 TYSENAQEFSLCEDT
+348 T
-363 HSENAQELSTCQ
+363 HSENEQVLSIR
-375 DVNSKDE
+375 E
-382 QELSLSEYAHSEKE
+382 
-396 QSLFESEHTFSKN
+396 N
-409 VHPLSQQEQ
+409 VHPLSPQEQ

-434 KAEFQRQ
+434 KAEFHRQ
-441 FGVSMEQIYGEVIQ
+441 FGVSMEQIYGKVIQ
-455 ENIAKGLLIDEAGYL
+455 ENIVQGLLADEAGYVC
-470 RLTREGMDLS
+470 LTREGMDLS

>member
-49 KVYLRALKQEIRE
+49 EVYLRALKQEIRE

-93 LKTVFTCYRVNPQAE
+93 LKTVITCYRVNPQAE

-131 NRLSIGLQSAD
+131 NRLSIGLQSTD

-181 PRQSVENYKKTLETV
+181 PGQSVENYKKTLETV
-196 LSLRPQHIS
+196 LSLKPQHIS

-231 GEKQPD
+231 GENQPD

-273 ECRHNRVYWKRGNYV
+273 ECRHNLVYWKRGNYV

-312 LAEYAGVPGAEPVSA
+312 LAEYAGVPDAEPVSA
-327 DATQGD
+327 GVAQGD
-333 EQVLSNEQEFSLRED
+333 EQELSNEQEFSLRED
-348 TYSENAQEFSLCEDT
+348 THPENEQV
-363 HSENAQELSTCQ
+363 LSTWA
-375 DVNSKDE
+375 DVNSRE
-382 QELSLSEYAHSEKE
+382 TQQIFQGE
-396 QSLFESEHTFSKN
+396 N
-409 VHPLSQQEQ
+409 VHPLSPQEQ

-434 KAEFQRQ
+434 KAEFHRQ

-455 ENIAKGLLIDEAGYL
+455 ENIAQGLLADEAGYL

>member
-1 MSGVC
+1 
-6 IENSLT
+6 
-12 EIEQIMKSISIYIHI
+12 MKSISIYIHI

-49 KVYLRALKQEIRE
+49 EVYLGALKQEIRE

-84 VPCEKLCEV
+84 VPCENLCEV
-93 LKTVFTCYRVNPQAE
+93 LKTVFSFYRMNPHAE

-121 ALLAYRKAGI
+121 ALLSYRKAGI
-131 NRLSIGLQSAD
+131 NRISIGLQSAD
-142 DGELKL
+142 DVELKL

-157 FLQTYRWAQEAGFTN
+157 FQQTYRWAQEAGFTN

-181 PRQSVENYKKTLETV
+181 PGQSVENYKKTLETI
-196 LSLRPQHIS
+196 LSLKPQHIS

-211 EEGTPFYEKYGQESE
+211 EVGTPFYEKYGQESE

-273 ECRHNRVYWKRGNYV
+273 ECRHNLVYWKRGNYV

-303 ENTRKMQEY
+303 ENIREMQEY
-312 LAEYAGVPGAEPVSA
+312 LAEYAGMPDAEPVFA
-327 DATQGD
+327 EVAQRDA
-333 EQVLSNEQEFSLRED
+333 QVLPNEQESSLRED
-348 TYSENAQEFSLCEDT
+348 T
-363 HSENAQELSTCQ
+363 HSE
-375 DVNSKDE
+375 DE
-382 QELSLSEYAHSEKE
+382 QELSIRE
-396 QSLFESEHTFSKN
+396 N
-409 VHPLSQQEQ
+409 VHPLSPQEQ

-434 KAEFQRQ
+434 KAEFHRQ
-441 FGVSMEQIYGEVIQ
+441 FGVSMEQIYGEVIRK
-455 ENIAKGLLIDEAGYL
+455 NTAKGLLIDEAGYVC
-470 RLTREGMDLS
+470 LTREGMDLS

>member
-1 MSGVC
+1 
-6 IENSLT
+6 
-12 EIEQIMKSISIYIHI
+12 MKSISIYIHI

-40 SAPADSRAQ
+40 SAPADSRTQ
-49 KVYLRALKQEIRE
+49 EVYLRALKQEIRE

-84 VPCEKLCEV
+84 VPCENLCEV
-93 LKTVFTCYRVNPQAE
+93 LKTVFSFYRMNPHAE

-121 ALLAYRKAGI
+121 ALLSYRKAGI
-131 NRLSIGLQSAD
+131 NRISIGLQSAD
-142 DGELKL
+142 DVELKL

-157 FLQTYRWAQEAGFTN
+157 FQQTYRWAQEAGFTN

-181 PRQSVENYKKTLETV
+181 PGQSVENYKKTLETV
-196 LSLRPQHIS
+196 LSLNPQHIS

-273 ECRHNRVYWKRGNYV
+273 ECRHNLVYWKRGNYV

-303 ENTRKMQEY
+303 ENIREMQKY
-312 LAEYAGVPGAEPVSA
+312 LAEYAGMPDAEPVFA
-327 DATQGD
+327 EVAQGD
-333 EQVLSNEQEFSLRED
+333 KQALSNEQEFSLRED
-348 TYSENAQEFSLCEDT
+348 T
-363 HSENAQELSTCQ
+363 HSEN
-375 DVNSKDE
+375 E
-382 QELSLSEYAHSEKE
+382 QELSIRE
-396 QSLFESEHTFSKN
+396 N
-409 VHPLSQQEQ
+409 VHPLSLQEQ

-434 KAEFQRQ
+434 KAEFHRQ
-441 FGVSMEQIYGEVIQ
+441 FGVSMEQIYGEVIRK
-455 ENIAKGLLIDEAGYL
+455 NTAKGLLIDEAGYVC
-470 RLTREGMDLS
+470 LTREGMDLS

>member
-1 MSGVC
+1 
-6 IENSLT
+6 
-12 EIEQIMKSISIYIHI
+12 MKSISIYIHI

-49 KVYLRALKQEIRE
+49 EVYLRALKQEISE

-84 VPCEKLCEV
+84 VPYEKLCGILES
-93 LKTVFTCYRVNPQAE
+93 VFSCYRVNPQAE

-131 NRLSIGLQSAD
+131 NRLSIGLQSAN

-172 INLDIMSAL
+172 INLDVMSAL
-181 PRQSVENYKKTLETV
+181 PGQSVENYRKTLETV
-196 LSLRPQHIS
+196 LSLKPQHIS

-273 ECRHNRVYWKRGNYV
+273 ECRHNLVYWKRGNYV

-312 LAEYAGVPGAEPVSA
+312 LAEYAGAPKAEEVFA
-327 DATQGD
+327 EVTQGD
-333 EQVLSNEQEFSLRED
+333 
-348 TYSENAQEFSLCEDT
+348 AQQIFQGE
-363 HSENAQELSTCQ
+363 
-375 DVNSKDE
+375 
-382 QELSLSEYAHSEKE
+382 
-396 QSLFESEHTFSKN
+396 N
-409 VHPLSQQEQ
+409 VHPLSPQEQ

-441 FGVSMEQIYGEVIQ
+441 FGVSMEQIYGEVIW
-455 ENIAKGLLIDEAGYL
+455 ENTAKGLLIEEAGNV
-470 RLTREGMDLS
+470 RLTWEGMDLS
-480 NYVMAQFLLDEV
+480 NYVMAQFLLDED

>member
-49 KVYLRALKQEIRE
+49 EVYLRALKQEIRE

-121 ALLAYRKAGI
+121 SLLSYRKAGI

-181 PRQSVENYKKTLETV
+181 PGQSVENYKKTLETV

-262 YEISNYALPGR
+262 YEISNYALPGM

-303 ENTRKMQEY
+303 ENARKMQEY
-312 LAEYAGVPGAEPVSA
+312 LAEYAGVPDAEPVSA
-327 DATQGD
+327 DAAQGD
-333 EQVLSNEQEFSLRED
+333 EQALSNEQEFSLRED
-348 TYSENAQEFSLCEDT
+348 THSENAQEFSIRE
-363 HSENAQELSTCQ
+363 
-375 DVNSKDE
+375 
-382 QELSLSEYAHSEKE
+382 
-396 QSLFESEHTFSKN
+396 N
-409 VHPLSQQEQ
+409 VHPLSPQEQ

-434 KAEFQRQ
+434 KAEFHRQ
-441 FGVSMEQIYGEVIQ
+441 FGVSMEQIYGKVIQ
-455 ENIAKGLLIDEAGYL
+455 ENIAQGLLADEAGYV

>member
-12 EIEQIMKSISIYIHI
+12 ENEQIMKSISIYIHI

-49 KVYLRALKQEIRE
+49 EVYLRALKQEIRE
-62 QAARYREY
+62 QAARYWEY

-121 ALLAYRKAGI
+121 SLLSYWKAGI

-181 PRQSVENYKKTLETV
+181 PGQSVENYKKTLETV

-262 YEISNYALPGR
+262 YEISNYALPGM

-312 LAEYAGVPGAEPVSA
+312 LTEYAGVPGAEPVSA
-327 DATQGD
+327 EVTQGD
-333 EQVLSNEQEFSLRED
+333 AQALSNEQEFSLRED
-348 TYSENAQEFSLCEDT
+348 T
-363 HSENAQELSTCQ
+363 HSENAQVLSTWE
-375 DVNSKDE
+375 DGHSK
-382 QELSLSEYAHSEKE
+382 K
-396 QSLFESEHTFSKN
+396 EHTFSKN

-455 ENIAKGLLIDEAGYL
+455 ENIAQGLLADEAGYVC
-470 RLTREGMDLS
+470 LTREGMDLS

>member
-49 KVYLRALKQEIRE
+49 EVYLRALKQEIRE

-131 NRLSIGLQSAD
+131 NRLSIGLQSTD

-181 PRQSVENYKKTLETV
+181 PGQSVENYKKSLETV

-273 ECRHNRVYWKRGNYV
+273 ECRHNLVYWKRGNYV

-312 LAEYAGVPGAEPVSA
+312 LAEYAGVPDAEPVSA
-327 DATQGD
+327 DVAQGD
-333 EQVLSNEQEFSLRED
+333 MQQIFRGE
-348 TYSENAQEFSLCEDT
+348 
-363 HSENAQELSTCQ
+363 
-375 DVNSKDE
+375 
-382 QELSLSEYAHSEKE
+382 
-396 QSLFESEHTFSKN
+396 N

-434 KAEFQRQ
+434 KAEFHRQ

-455 ENIAKGLLIDEAGYL
+455 ENIAQGLLADEAGYVC
-470 RLTREGMDLS
+470 LTREGMDLS

>member
-1 MSGVC
+1 
-6 IENSLT
+6 
-12 EIEQIMKSISIYIHI
+12 MKSISIYIHI

-49 KVYLRALKQEIRE
+49 EVYLRTLKQEIRE

-84 VPCEKLCEV
+84 VPCENLCEV
-93 LKTVFTCYRVNPQAE
+93 LKTVFSFYRMNPHAE

-121 ALLAYRKAGI
+121 ALLSYRKAGI
-131 NRLSIGLQSAD
+131 NRISIGLQSAD
-142 DGELKL
+142 DVELKL

-157 FLQTYRWAQEAGFTN
+157 FQQTYRWAQEAGFTN

-181 PRQSVENYKKTLETV
+181 PGQSVENYKKTLETV
-196 LSLRPQHIS
+196 LSLKPQHIS

-273 ECRHNRVYWKRGNYV
+273 ECRHNLVYWKRGNYV

-303 ENTRKMQEY
+303 ENIREMQEY
-312 LAEYAGVPGAEPVSA
+312 LAEYAGMPDAEPVFA
-327 DATQGD
+327 EVAQGD
-333 EQVLSNEQEFSLRED
+333 KQALSNEQEFSLRED
-348 TYSENAQEFSLCEDT
+348 THSENEQELSLREDT
-363 HSENAQELSTCQ
+363 HSEN
-375 DVNSKDE
+375 E
-382 QELSLSEYAHSEKE
+382 QELSIRE
-396 QSLFESEHTFSKN
+396 N
-409 VHPLSQQEQ
+409 VHPLSPQEQ

-434 KAEFQRQ
+434 KAEFHRQ
-441 FGVSMEQIYGEVIQ
+441 FGVSMEQIYGEVIRK
-455 ENIAKGLLIDEAGYL
+455 NTAKGLLIDEAGYVC
-470 RLTREGMDLS
+470 LTREGMDLS

>member
-1 MSGVC
+1 
-6 IENSLT
+6 
-12 EIEQIMKSISIYIHI
+12 MKSISIYIHI

-49 KVYLRALKQEIRE
+49 EVYLRTLKQEIRE

-84 VPCEKLCEV
+84 VPCENLCEV
-93 LKTVFTCYRVNPQAE
+93 LKTVFSFYRMNPHAE

-121 ALLAYRKAGI
+121 ALLSYRKAGI
-131 NRLSIGLQSAD
+131 NRISIGLQSAD
-142 DGELKL
+142 DVELKL

-157 FLQTYRWAQEAGFTN
+157 FQQTYRWAQEAGFTN

-196 LSLRPQHIS
+196 LSLKPQHIS

-252 KLLAAAGYHR
+252 KLLATAGYHR

-273 ECRHNRVYWKRGNYV
+273 ECRHNLVYWKRGNYV

-303 ENTRKMQEY
+303 ENIREMQEY
-312 LAEYAGVPGAEPVSA
+312 LAEYAGMPDAELVFA
-327 DATQGD
+327 EVAQGD
-333 EQVLSNEQEFSLRED
+333 AQVLSNEQEFSLRED
-348 TYSENAQEFSLCEDT
+348 T
-363 HSENAQELSTCQ
+363 HSEN
-375 DVNSKDE
+375 E
-382 QELSLSEYAHSEKE
+382 QELSIRE
-396 QSLFESEHTFSKN
+396 N
-409 VHPLSQQEQ
+409 VHPLSPQEQ

-434 KAEFQRQ
+434 KAEFHRQ
-441 FGVSMEQIYGEVIQ
+441 FGVSMEQIYGEVIRK
-455 ENIAKGLLIDEAGYL
+455 NTAKGLLIDEAGYVC
-470 RLTREGMDLS
+470 LTREGMDLS
-480 NYVMAQFLLDEV
+480 NYVMAQFLLDKV

>member
-1 MSGVC
+1 
-6 IENSLT
+6 
-12 EIEQIMKSISIYIHI
+12 MKSISIYIHI

-49 KVYLRALKQEIRE
+49 EVYLCALKQEIRE

-84 VPCEKLCEV
+84 VPCENLCEV
-93 LKTVFTCYRVNPQAE
+93 LKTVFSFYRMNPHAE

-121 ALLAYRKAGI
+121 ALLSYRKAGI
-131 NRLSIGLQSAD
+131 NRISIGLQSAD
-142 DGELKL
+142 DVELKL

-157 FLQTYRWAQEAGFTN
+157 FQQTYRWAQEAGFTN

-181 PRQSVENYKKTLETV
+181 PGQSVENYKKTLETV
-196 LSLRPQHIS
+196 LSLKPQHIS

-273 ECRHNRVYWKRGNYV
+273 ECRHNLVYWRRGNYV

-303 ENTRKMQEY
+303 ENIREMQEY
-312 LAEYAGVPGAEPVSA
+312 LAEYAGMPDAEPVFA
-327 DATQGD
+327 EVAQGD
-333 EQVLSNEQEFSLRED
+333 KQALSNEQEFSLRED
-348 TYSENAQEFSLCEDT
+348 THSENEQEFSLREDT
-363 HSENAQELSTCQ
+363 HFENKQELSIR
-375 DVNSKDE
+375 E
-382 QELSLSEYAHSEKE
+382 
-396 QSLFESEHTFSKN
+396 N
-409 VHPLSQQEQ
+409 VHTLSPQEQ

-434 KAEFQRQ
+434 KAEFHRQ
-441 FGVSMEQIYGEVIQ
+441 FGVSMEQIYGEVIRK
-455 ENIAKGLLIDEAGYL
+455 NTAKGLLIDEAGCIC
-470 RLTREGMDLS
+470 LTREGMDLS